1 MNNNPGY
8 QPGYDPRS
16 PYDEDSNQI
25 SGEQVYDR
33 DPRLPTLHE
42 EASDNGILYSNY
54 FLFEFCF
61 VSLHY
66 GC

>member
-1 MNNNPGY
+1 MTNNNNGY
-8 QPGYDPRS
+8 QPGYEPRS

-42 EASDNGILYSNY
+42 EASDNGI
-54 FLFEFCF
+54 
-61 VSLHY
+61 
-66 GC
+66 